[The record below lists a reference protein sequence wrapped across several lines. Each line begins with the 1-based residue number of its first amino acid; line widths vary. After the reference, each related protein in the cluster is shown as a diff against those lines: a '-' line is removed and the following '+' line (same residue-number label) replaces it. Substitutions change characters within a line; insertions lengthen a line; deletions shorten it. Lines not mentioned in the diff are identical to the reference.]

1 LPPEVAEERQPDRI
15 NLLNSTDADHS
26 ASSPTLVRWIVLIL
40 VAFASVSAYLTRY
53 GISAANTTIQRDLQ
67 FDDQQMGQLMSAFFL
82 GYLIF
87 QIPAGWFGNMVGT
100 RLAFAL
106 LAVMWSLCNLWSAI
120 GSAMAVLW
128 IARFSVG
135 MFQAGLVP
143 VSAKVVADWMPIR
156 TRGFSS
162 ALITASMSIGA
173 AFAMWLTG
181 LMLTQQY
188 SWRTIYAVYSAVG
201 ILWAVGFAVYFR
213 TLPQDHSGVN
223 AAELRLIQETA
234 DAGIVPPSP
243 KSESEE
249 AATTSET
256 DRPTMND
263 GSSAEA
269 PRSMLRRMLVSVSLW
284 GICGQ
289 SFFRAAGYAF
299 FVTWFFAFL
308 VYAYGI
314 GKAEAGFL
322 NSLHL
327 IAVVV
332 GSLTGGLL
340 IDALLRITGSRWI
353 SRSGTAA
360 VVLAISGL
368 LTAASAWTTSAS
380 QLSVVIA
387 AAALFS
393 GLGGPAAWAAT
404 IDIGGRHTAIV
415 MGVMNMAGGLA
426 GVVLPTV
433 LGGWFTTIRETGGD
447 WNLVI
452 YLHAAFYFL
461 GAVCWLAVDPNRE
474 V

>member
-1 LPPEVAEERQPDRI
+1 M
-15 NLLNSTDADHS
+15 NTTDADQS
-26 ASSPTLVRWIVLIL
+26 ASSPTQVRWIVLVL

-82 GYLIF
+82 GYLLF
-87 QIPAGWFGNMVGT
+87 QIPAGWFGNTVGT
-100 RLAFAL
+100 RAAFPL

-120 GSAMAVLW
+120 GSALAMLW
-128 IARFSVG
+128 VARFSVG

-181 LMLTQQY
+181 FLLTHQY
-188 SWRTIYAVYSAVG
+188 SWRTIYAVYSVVG
-201 ILWAVGFAVYFR
+201 VLWAVGFAVYFR

-223 AAELRLIQETA
+223 AAELRLIQDSEVTPNADRSDRPQPSEQDPATA
-234 DAGIVPPSP
+234 AVEAPLSKTLPLTSTQQP
-243 KSESEE
+243 SEE
-249 AATTSET
+249 
-256 DRPTMND
+256 P
-263 GSSAEA
+263 
-269 PRSMLRRMLVSVSLW
+269 MLRRMLVSVSLW

-308 VYAYGI
+308 EYAYGI
-314 GKAEAGFL
+314 GKAQAGLL
-322 NSLHL
+322 NSLPL

-332 GSLTGGLL
+332 GSLAGGLL

-368 LTAASAWTTSAS
+368 LTAASAWTTSAT

-404 IDIGGRHTAIV
+404 IDIGGRHTAMV

-452 YLHAAFYFL
+452 YLHAAFYLL
-461 GAVCWLAVDPNRE
+461 GAICWLAVDPNRKI
-474 V
+474 

>member
-1 LPPEVAEERQPDRI
+1 
-15 NLLNSTDADHS
+15 
-26 ASSPTLVRWIVLIL
+26 
-40 VAFASVSAYLTRY
+40 
-53 GISAANTTIQRDLQ
+53 
-67 FDDQQMGQLMSAFFL
+67 
-82 GYLIF
+82 
-87 QIPAGWFGNMVGT
+87 
-100 RLAFAL
+100 
-106 LAVMWSLCNLWSAI
+106 
-120 GSAMAVLW
+120 
-128 IARFSVG
+128 
-135 MFQAGLVP
+135 
-143 VSAKVVADWMPIR
+143 
-156 TRGFSS
+156 
-162 ALITASMSIGA
+162 
-173 AFAMWLTG
+173 
-181 LMLTQQY
+181 
-188 SWRTIYAVYSAVG
+188 
-201 ILWAVGFAVYFR
+201 
-213 TLPQDHSGVN
+213 
-223 AAELRLIQETA
+223 
-234 DAGIVPPSP
+234 
-243 KSESEE
+243 
-249 AATTSET
+249 
-256 DRPTMND
+256 
-263 GSSAEA
+263 
-269 PRSMLRRMLVSVSLW
+269 
-284 GICGQ
+284 
-289 SFFRAAGYAF
+289 
-299 FVTWFFAFL
+299 
-308 VYAYGI
+308 
-314 GKAEAGFL
+314 
-322 NSLHL
+322 L